1 MSFYTSYFGS
11 PLLKEIKDK
20 AILVAISR
28 KFPEHYKE
36 GQLLIAAPE
45 YNLFQRWRDG
55 WVQRKDYFQEYGKHL
70 LKNEKVLKIILRQYA
85 THNKPVIFLCYEPD
99 IDECHRSVFLRFVK
113 WLKIDIKELSEED
126 AYEIKGQLTLK
137 EEI

>member
-20 AILVAISR
+20 AIQVAICR
-28 KFPEHYKE
+28 KLPEHYKD

-70 LKNEKVLKIILRQYA
+70 LKNEKVIKIILRQYE

-99 IDECHRSVFLRFVK
+99 VNECHRSVFLRFVN
-113 WLKIDIKELSEED
+113 WLQFSIKELTEED
-126 AYEIKGQLTLK
+126 VNEIKGQLTMEQLQ
-137 EEI
+137 